1 MKKLDKDLSGAID
14 YSEFA
19 LAMID
24 MEKLLATERLVKAF
38 KLIDKDQSGYI
49 NKEEIKIAFGSNAGI
64 HEDVWKE
71 MIKEVDENSDG

>member
-1 MKKLDKDLSGAID
+1 MQKLDKDQSGSID

-38 KLIDKDQSGYI
+38 KLIDKD
-49 NKEEIKIAFGSNAGI
+49 
-64 HEDVWKE
+64 
-71 MIKEVDENSDG
+71 